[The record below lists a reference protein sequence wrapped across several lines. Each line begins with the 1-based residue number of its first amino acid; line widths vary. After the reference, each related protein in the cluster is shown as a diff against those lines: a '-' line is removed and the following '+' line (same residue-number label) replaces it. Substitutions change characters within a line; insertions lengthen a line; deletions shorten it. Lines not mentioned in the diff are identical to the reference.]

1 MTNKNLFYSYQAV
14 QRFLVRTSYIY
25 RHLLTADR
33 QKHKKLAV
41 KGKNKNIHL
50 IPSLSMLFF
59 CGSAFL
65 QVHDLQIHTLTHIN
79 NFYCDKEVIINSLF
93 IIMLLSRLLSF
104 TEQFH
109 QWNTEKKDTH
119 SLSLLD
125 ITTH

>member
-1 MTNKNLFYSYQAV
+1 MY
-14 QRFLVRTSYIY
+14 
-25 RHLLTADR
+25 
-33 QKHKKLAV
+33 
-41 KGKNKNIHL
+41 IHL

-65 QVHDLQIHTLTHIN
+65 QVRDLQIHTHTHIN

-109 QWNTEKKDTH
+109 QRNTEKKKDTH

-125 ITTH
+125 IPTH